1 MRRACVAILTVLW
14 LAPVAAAEQAV
25 GSFEELKLVTKAGEP
40 VYVIDSSGAE
50 AKARIFEVSDRALT
64 LIFDGV
70 RRDFREADI
79 RRIDRLR
86 RDPVRNGVL
95 IGAAAGAL
103 VGFVQGR
110 RLDGPSCPRSGIECG
125 QGAIIGVAA
134 GALWGSVGGWIVDAI
149 IPTREVIYVAPTRE
163 VRHDPVP
170 SPVVASG
177 RRRRSAVD

>member
-1 MRRACVAILTVLW
+1 MRRACLAMVTVLW

-25 GSFEELKLVTKAGEP
+25 GSFEELRLVTKTGET
-40 VYVIDSSGAE
+40 VYVVDSSGAE
-50 AKARIFEVSDRALT
+50 AKARIFDVSDRELT
-64 LIFDGV
+64 LLFDGV

-103 VGFVQGR
+103 LGFVQGR

-125 QGAIIGVAA
+125 QGAMIGIAA
-134 GALWGSVGGWIVDAI
+134 GALWGSVGGWIVDVI
-149 IPTREVIYVAPTRE
+149 VPKREVIYVARTQP
-163 VRHDPVP
+163 
-170 SPVVASG
+170 
-177 RRRRSAVD
+177 